1 MSWVDE
7 VKALDALRFAIILR
21 AMEAEKG
28 GGGSQ
33 GVFCKRKLSGSMMSC
48 DHKAVRTKK
57 GISRRGAMKEL
68 IHLTTYLPPSFRSL
82 PSCRET

>member
-28 GGGSQ
+28 GG
-33 GVFCKRKLSGSMMSC
+33 V
-48 DHKAVRTKK
+48 HKEFFVKESYPVR
-57 GISRRGAMKEL
+57 
-68 IHLTTYLPPSFRSL
+68 
-82 PSCRET
+82 